1 MTAKLISMI
10 IILLLQI
17 GVCQNL
23 MDERQKPVSLFS
35 KTNLSSYLNVLGHD
49 SLLGRGTGSIGE
61 IKAAEFL
68 SSKFSEI
75 GLLPIGDN
83 NSYFQSIP
91 LHGSKPLPE
100 SELKIHHEKES
111 YSLSLNDDYLLYTS
125 GEQTFIPVPSQLVFV
140 GYGISAPEYDYNDYQ
155 SINVEGKIAVFID
168 GEPISNDE
176 NYFAGEKP
184 TLYSFPD
191 AKQRIAFARGAVGSI
206 LIPLTENFSEWKWE
220 KNINEFS
227 FEHVSLA
234 STVNKNLSILFNPA
248 EAGILFK
255 SAQFNLDDINKMHH
269 ENKMQSFNLNCIASF
284 NGVFEERDFLSS
296 NIIGMIEGSDPELK
310 DSYILISAHYDH
322 LGIGPAIS
330 GDSIYNGVLDNAI
343 GAAGLL
349 ELARAFKLPNANLK
363 RSVIFLL
370 TAAEEKG
377 LLGSIY
383 YTLSPIK
390 PLYKTVTNLNIDG
403 LAYLD
408 EFNSLIGIGTEYSS
422 LKNDFE
428 ETIKLQQLKIG
439 EVPLQFESWKS
450 FYQSDQIAFA
460 SAGIP
465 SIIIY
470 EAINFK
476 NLSDEQSTEKFIKYS
491 RDIYHSPFDDLSQEI
506 NLSATIQHLLF
517 IYNFVLTLANSIA
530 APTWNDDAPFL
541 LARLRSIAEKR

>member
-1 MTAKLISMI
+1 MTF
-10 IILLLQI
+10 LLATLSVLFFF
-17 GVCQNL
+17 GAGLCQNL
-23 MDERQKPVSLFS
+23 SDDLNRHAKIFS
-35 KTNLSSYLNVLGHD
+35 KSNLHTYLSVLGHD

-91 LHGSKPLPE
+91 LHGSKPLQE
-100 SELKIHHEKES
+100 SELKIYHEKES

-168 GEPISNDE
+168 GEPTSNDE

-206 LIPLTENFSEWKWE
+206 LIPLTENFSEKKWK

-248 EAGILFK
+248 KAGMLFE
-255 SAQFNLDDINKMHH
+255 SAQFNLDDISKMHH

-284 NGVFEERDFLSS
+284 NGVFKERDFLSS
-296 NIIGMIEGSDPELK
+296 NIVGMIEGSDPELK

-343 GAAGLL
+343 GVAGLL
-349 ELARAFKLPNANLK
+349 ELARTIFQTKSNLK

-390 PLYKTVTNLNIDG
+390 PLYKTIANVNIDG

-428 ETIKLQQLKIG
+428 ETIKLQHLKIG

-465 SIIIY
+465 SLIIY
-470 EAINFK
+470 EAIDFK
-476 NLSDEQSTEKFIKYS
+476 YLSKEQSTEKFIEYS
-491 RDIYHSPFDDLSQEI
+491 RDIYHSPFDDLNQEI

-517 IYNFVLTLANSIA
+517 IYNFVLTLANSEA